1 MNKNR
6 VTPTIVGDDSAS
18 KRKVFFANLDNA
30 GHQGGNA
37 TSFARTETGAD
48 CFVATK
54 KQKRKLLKIIGA
66 SSLAFFMGIG
76 TLCGVLIAPMGATSA
91 SNAGDLA
98 ALAQSPDRA
107 QEKALHDAGVLS
119 GNLNLDPE
127 NDPVV
132 WVTDNGFEIKSHDV
146 AVSSG
151 TTTVSTVSYKYVTLG
166 SWNWIIIGYSTKSLT
181 QSISGV
187 VNVANTSYNDYFSI
201 SDNTNI
207 VNKLGTDT
215 TDAGSIIKS
224 ASVEKN
230 ARIYLSGV
238 SVPTKFKTIFTNAK
252 ADPANEIPAGC
263 VLCLCAG
270 TTGDSI
276 YEDETVYK
284 AYFPDSDIDTAMTSV
299 YNSIKSAANNQ
310 IQETKLITYWYN
322 GSAKKKYEHYEH
334 LFPLATNNSSWWP
347 AASYPQN
354 FCVETYLD
362 TNAKRAIDTSWWLR
376 SGDSSSSS
384 IAYRIYSGG
393 SLSSKR
399 VTYSH
404 GVRPAFVLKL
414 Y

>member
-98 ALAQSPDRA
+98 ALAQSADRA
-107 QEKALHDAGVLS
+107 QEEWSAGIMS

-132 WVTDNGFEIKSHDV
+132 WVTDNGFEIKSHNV
-146 AVSSG
+146 SVSSG

-166 SWNWIIIGYSTKSLT
+166 SWNWIIIGYSTKSLN

-187 VNVANTSYNDYFSI
+187 VNVANTSYSDYISI
-201 SDNTNI
+201 TDTTNI

-224 ASVEKN
+224 ASLEKN
-230 ARIYLSGV
+230 ARIYISGV
-238 SVPTKFKTIFTNAK
+238 SVPTKLKTIFTNAVG
-252 ADPANEIPAGC
+252 NTEIPYGC

-270 TTGDSI
+270 TTGTSI
-276 YEDETVYK
+276 YEDSKTYK
-284 AYFPDSDIDTAMTSV
+284 AYFPGSDLDTAMTTV
-299 YNSIKSAANNQ
+299 YNSISSAAGGA
-310 IQETKLITYWYN
+310 IQSTSLTTYWYN
-322 GSAKKKYEHYEH
+322 GSAATKYTHSEY
-334 LFPLATNNSSWWP
+334 LFPLACSTYWSNYS
-347 AASYPQN
+347 QN
-354 FCVETYLD
+354 YCVETYLNSD
-362 TNAKRAIDTSWWLR
+362 AKRNIDFAWWLR
-376 SGDSSSSS
+376 SGYSSNSYS
-384 IAYRIYSGG
+384 AYFVNTAGG
-393 SLSSKR
+393 LYVFGDYVSTSF
-399 VTYSH
+399 Y
-404 GVRPAFVLKL
+404 VRPAFVLKL